1 MEHTT
6 RYQPGTGNETLMDKL
21 DHMATA
27 HFFTRLVSYIID
39 VIVIWAASQILIYP
53 VLGMLDIKDFHL
65 WLPIFSVENIA
76 SGLLYFLYFILM
88 TYFFRQT
95 LGKMITGISVISKD
109 GGGLGFMQV
118 LYRELVG
125 RYINNTLAYIPYLMI
140 IFTKNRIGLH
150 DFFAD
155 TYVVKNDYQ
164 GYKNMIKAC
173 LFRETGNGHIN
184 YQEDDLQ
191 NG

>member
-1 MEHTT
+1 MEYTE
-6 RYQPGTGNETLMDKL
+6 RYQPDTNKDSITDKL
-21 DHMATA
+21 DYMATA
-27 HFFTRLVSYIID
+27 HFFTRLVSYLID
-39 VIVIWAASQILIYP
+39 LIVIWSASQILIYP
-53 VLGMLDIKDFHL
+53 ILGMLGIKDLHF
-65 WLPIFSVENIA
+65 WLPIFSVTNIA
-76 SGLLYFLYFILM
+76 WGLLYFLYFILM

-95 LGKMITGISVISKD
+95 LGKMITGISVIDKD
-109 GGGLGFMQV
+109 GKGLSFSQV

-125 RYINNTLAYIPYLMI
+125 RFINNKLAYIPYLMI
-140 IFTKNRIGLH
+140 IFTKNSIGLH

-164 GYKNMIKAC
+164 GYKNMIKAR
-173 LFRETGNGHIN
+173 LYRESNNRQQI